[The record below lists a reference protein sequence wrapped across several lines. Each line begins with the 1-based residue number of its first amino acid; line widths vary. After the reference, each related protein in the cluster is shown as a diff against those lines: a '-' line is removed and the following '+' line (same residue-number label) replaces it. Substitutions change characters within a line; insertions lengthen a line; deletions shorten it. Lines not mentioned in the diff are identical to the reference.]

1 MSAAKPR
8 IWAASEILVALMSLF
23 GRGARFDEETVNVV
37 LDPGKSTLL
46 ESLWALQ
53 NIIREA
59 LHVERGHDLS
69 HLWEGKRLVWQAGLQ
84 VYGNILPKKENSNFL
99 IVLIIKIYGSH

>member
-1 MSAAKPR
+1 M
-8 IWAASEILVALMSLF
+8 
-23 GRGARFDEETVNVV
+23 V

-84 VYGNILPKKENSNFL
+84 VYGNILPKKKEESNL
-99 IVLIIKIYGSH
+99 LKVLIIKIYGSH